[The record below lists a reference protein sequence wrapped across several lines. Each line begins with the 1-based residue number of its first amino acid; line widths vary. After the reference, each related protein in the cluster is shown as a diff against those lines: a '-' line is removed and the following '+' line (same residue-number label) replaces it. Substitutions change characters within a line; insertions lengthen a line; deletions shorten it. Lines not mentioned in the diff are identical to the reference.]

1 MTPGEKYS
9 VKISDE
15 QIASYVETFKMF
27 DKVRKDHFNKIKL
40 EVDKKGKVKPNFAC
54 DSVST

>member
-27 DKVRKDHFNKIKL
+27 DKVRKDHFDKL
-40 EVDKKGKVKPNFAC
+40 ERN
-54 DSVST
+54 

>member
-27 DKVRKDHFNKIKL
+27 DKVRKDQLNKTKNEL
-40 EVDKKGKVKPNFAC
+40 KGDEQV
-54 DSVST
+54 